1 LMVKFIRGLLSF
13 VLTMICVAL
22 LVGAVGMLLLSAGA
36 ANRGAQAVSQ
46 ELNLMDRHDMR
57 MTNRISDA
65 LDGVLSI
72 EKVYWLSD
80 DDQIAPEPDQSKYGT
95 TTDPSSLGW
104 LLEDAREQFGLEE
117 TAFSTDVKLFPGSQ
131 VMYYMDE
138 TIFAITWKQQI
149 DGGSY
154 TFAEVKIAHPSQIR
168 RYLAGG
174 EYGSE
179 IQLKTTQMAETVNAV
194 VASSGDFY
202 GYRRQG
208 IIVYDGEVKRA
219 DSTYLDTCYID
230 DKGNMLFSYRGEL
243 KTVEEAQKFVDD
255 NNIRF
260 SLSFGPVLIDHGEK
274 KPLGSYLVGEI
285 DDVYPRAALCQK
297 GDLHYVVVTV
307 NIEGGYQRT
316 ADLHKFSRRIEE
328 LDVDM
333 AYTLDGGQT
342 AVIAMND
349 QLINAVMK
357 GHQRNISDIFYF
369 ATAVPDGE

>member
-1 LMVKFIRGLLSF
+1 MFRFLKGLLSF
-13 VLTMICVAL
+13 IVTAACSVLLI
-22 LVGAVGMLLLSAGA
+22 GAIGLLLTGSGA
-36 ANRGAQAVSQ
+36 ANRGVKGESLQ
-46 ELNLMDRHDMR
+46 LNLMDRHDMR
-57 MTNRISDA
+57 MTNRIADS
-65 LDGVLSI
+65 LDGVLAI

-80 DDQIAPEPDQSKYGT
+80 DDMIAPEPDQTKYGT

-104 LLEDAREQFGLEE
+104 LLEAAKEQFDLEE

-131 VMYYMDE
+131 VMYYLDE
-138 TIFAITWKQQI
+138 TIFAITWKQQL

-154 TFAEVKIAHPSQIR
+154 TFAEVKVAHPSQLR

-179 IQLKTTQMAETVNAV
+179 IQLKTTEMAATVNAV

-219 DSTYLDTCYID
+219 DSTYVETCYID

-243 KTVEEAQKFVDD
+243 NSVEEAQKFVDE

-260 SLSFGPVLIDHGEK
+260 SLAFGPVLIENGQK
-274 KPLGSYLVGEI
+274 KTLGGYLLGEI

-316 ADLHKFSRRIEE
+316 ADLRKFARRIEE
-328 LDVDM
+328 LNVQQ

-349 QLINAVMK
+349 QLINNVMK

-369 ATAVPDGE
+369 ATAVPNGE

>member
-1 LMVKFIRGLLSF
+1 MCNILKRVLSAA
-13 VLTMICVAL
+13 VITVSVVL
-22 LVGAVGMLLLSAGA
+22 LVGSLALVQFSAGA
-36 ANRGAQAVSQ
+36 GQRSAQTASLEVGI
-46 ELNLMDRHDMR
+46 MDRHDMR

-104 LLEDAREQFGLEE
+104 LLEAAKEEFGLEE

-131 VMYYMDE
+131 IMYYMDE
-138 TIFAITWKQQI
+138 TIFAITWKEML

-168 RYLAGG
+168 RFLAGG

-202 GYRRQG
+202 GHRRQG
-208 IIVYDGEVKRA
+208 VIVYDGEVKRVN
-219 DSTYLDTCYID
+219 STYLDTCYID
-230 DKGNMLFSYRGEL
+230 DKGDMLFTYRGEL

-260 SLSFGPVLIDHGEK
+260 SLAFGPVLIDHGESRRVS
-274 KPLGSYLVGEI
+274 SYLVGEI
-285 DDVYPRAALCQK
+285 DDEYPRAALCQK
-297 GDLHYVVVTV
+297 GELHYVVVTV
-307 NIEGGYQRT
+307 NIEKGYQRT
-316 ADLHKFSRRIEE
+316 ADLYKFARRVEE

-349 QLINAVMK
+349 KLINNVMK

-369 ATAVPDGE
+369 ATALPDGE

>member
-1 LMVKFIRGLLSF
+1 MDKFLKGFLSF
-13 VLTMICVAL
+13 VVTVACIAFLAGSVAL
-22 LVGAVGMLLLSAGA
+22 LLTGAGA
-36 ANRGAQAVSQ
+36 ANRGAQGGT
-46 ELNLMDRHDMR
+46 LDLDLMDRHDMR
-57 MTNRISDA
+57 MTNRIADA
-65 LDGVLSI
+65 LDGVLAI

-80 DDQIAPEPDQSKYGT
+80 DDMIAPEPNQEKYGT

-104 LLEDAREQFGLEE
+104 LLEAAKEQFGIEE
-117 TAFSTDVKLFPGSQ
+117 TAFSTDVTLFPGSQ
-131 VMYYMDE
+131 IMYYMDE
-138 TIFAITWKQQI
+138 TIFAITWKQQL

-219 DSTYLDTCYID
+219 DSTHLDTCYID

-260 SLSFGPVLIDHGEK
+260 SLSFGPVLIDHGERK
-274 KPLGSYLVGEI
+274 HVSSYLVGEI
-285 DDVYPRAALCQK
+285 NDVYPRAALCQK
-297 GDLHYVVVTV
+297 GELHYVVATV

-316 ADLHKFSRRIEE
+316 ADLNKFARRIEE
-328 LDVDM
+328 LNVDM

-357 GHQRNISDIFYF
+357 GNQRNISDIFYF